1 MKILIVED
9 NFELANS
16 YRNELKKHNMISD
29 IALNY
34 TQGLSKIKTGVYDIA
49 LLDINLPDKSGI
61 DLLNSIRDAKIA
73 VGIIMITARMEEEL
87 LVNSLD
93 NGADDYLQK
102 PVRYNELISRVNAVY
117 RRMQTRNTSN
127 LCVKNIEVDYARSLI
142 AIDGQI
148 VRMTNKEFMIT
159 SKLCE
164 TFPGYCSTENL
175 NSAIYDEF
183 EISSATVRVHI
194 YNLKKKL
201 IKSNI
206 NIENSKN
213 LGYILCFPQ

>member
-16 YRNELKKHNMISD
+16 YRSELKKHNMVCD
-29 IALNY
+29 IAQNY
-34 TQGLSKIKTGVYDIA
+34 EQGLSKAKTGVYDIA
-49 LLDINLPDKSGI
+49 LLDINLPDRSGVE
-61 DLLNSIRDAKIA
+61 LLNSIRINKLPI
-73 VGIIMITARMEEEL
+73 GIIMITARTEEEL

-102 PVRYNELISRVNAVY
+102 PVRYSELVSRVNAVY
-117 RRMQTRNTSN
+117 RRIQTRNTSN
-127 LCVKNIEVDYARSLI
+127 LVINNIEVDYARSLI
-142 AIDGQI
+142 AIDGEI

-164 TFPGYCSTENL
+164 TYPGYCSTEAL
-175 NSAIYDEF
+175 NSAIYDEY

-201 IKSNI
+201 ANANI
-206 NIENSKN
+206 SIENSKN
-213 LGYILCFPQ
+213 LGYILCFQQ